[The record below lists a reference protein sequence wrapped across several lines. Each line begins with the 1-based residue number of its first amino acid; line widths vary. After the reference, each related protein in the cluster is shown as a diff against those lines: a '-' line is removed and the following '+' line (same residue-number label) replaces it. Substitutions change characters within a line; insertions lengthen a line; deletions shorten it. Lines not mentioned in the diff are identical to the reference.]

1 MGDYFQNIVA
11 RDVSAED
18 APRLAAK
25 IRDWLIARRI
35 IEPELSDCTLGDPG
49 HRPGPEYALAQETPN
64 SDVLHLSTN
73 GLQIEVGRTVLYN
86 LQPELTCRVCGARFE
101 PGRGYQD
108 AVSIWFEGNDA
119 VTFGCPQCHTPER
132 LTQWD
137 GASPWGFS
145 HLGFTFWNWSVL
157 SERFI
162 REVSEQLGRRTL
174 VVRDK
179 L

>member
-25 IRDWLIARRI
+25 VRDWLIARRI

-64 SDVLHLSTN
+64 TRGLHLSTN
-73 GLQIEVGRTVLYN
+73 GVQINVGRTVFYN
-86 LQPELTCRVCGARFE
+86 LQPELTCHACGARFE
-101 PGRGYQD
+101 PGDDYQD
-108 AVSIWFEGNDA
+108 AVSTWFEGNDA
-119 VTFGCPQCHTPER
+119 VTFACPECHVPER

-137 GASPWGFS
+137 GDSPWGLS
-145 HLGFTFWNWSVL
+145 ELGFTFWNWSVL

-162 REVSEQLGRRTL
+162 RKVSEQLGHRTL